1 MPGSTNRVLAR
12 AHLQLQLKSTSKIHS
27 TDPSLHSHRFPPCFS
42 QIVMVVPCV
51 ERCVGSGAR
60 VPFPSRVAARV
71 EGGLGPRGTRGE
83 GGERGRIRVAL
94 PAIDSQGIGRQGF
107 GALGGTPSLVG
118 AAIDRVRG
126 TRTEPVGAPTVRSTD
141 DSSRSENDTDLLP
154 IRILLMPQPEGS
166 LARTVSTTHALPKLR
181 SDSKSTRRSLCRPG
195 SSLQTRRSRR
205 CASLGSRRS
214 GRARGPERK
223 RLGGLSPARAAFVG
237 ATATT
242 FAQTAPRAWGA

>member
-1 MPGSTNRVLAR
+1 M
-12 AHLQLQLKSTSKIHS
+12 
-27 TDPSLHSHRFPPCFS
+27 
-42 QIVMVVPCV
+42 
-51 ERCVGSGAR
+51 
-60 VPFPSRVAARV
+60 
-71 EGGLGPRGTRGE
+71 EGE
-83 GGERGRIRVAL
+83 EHGRIRVAL

-126 TRTEPVGAPTVRSTD
+126 TSAEPVGAPTVRSTD